1 MAMSTETRS
10 IAELF
15 SDALHQ
21 FTKLVRTELQLARA
35 ELAAKASEAAMGI
48 AFIAGAALAMI
59 AALVLLL
66 FALAV
71 WLVELGVP
79 DPLAYLVAG
88 VVGVLISAFLGWT
101 GMKRLK
107 PDNLA
112 PDRTVKQFQR
122 DAAVVREQMK

>member
-35 ELAAKASEAAMGI
+35 EIAAKASEATMGI

-88 VVGVLISAFLGWT
+88 VIGALISAFLGWT
-101 GMKRLK
+101 GMNRLK

-112 PDRTVKQFQR
+112 PERTVKQFQR

>member
-48 AFIAGAALAMI
+48 AFIAGAALAVI

-66 FALAV
+66 FALAA
-71 WLVELGVP
+71 WLVELGLP
-79 DPLAYLVAG
+79 DPVAYLIAG
-88 VVGVLISAFLGWT
+88 MVGALISAVLGWT
-101 GMKRLK
+101 GINRLK
-107 PDNLA
+107 PGNLA
-112 PDRTVKQFQR
+112 PERTMQQFQR
-122 DAAVVREQMK
+122 DAAVVQEQMK

>member
-1 MAMSTETRS
+1 MAMSTDTRS

-66 FALAV
+66 MALAV
-71 WLVELGVP
+71 WLVELGLP
-79 DPLAYLVAG
+79 DPVAYLIAG
-88 VVGVLISAFLGWT
+88 VVGALISAVLGWT
-101 GMKRLK
+101 GMNRLK
-107 PDNLA
+107 PGNLA
-112 PDRTVKQFQR
+112 PERTMQQFQR
-122 DAAVVREQMK
+122 DAAVVQEQMK